1 MTKELLQ
8 VLSIAIMAIGF
19 IACGD
24 VAFSDNHQVE
34 DQWYS
39 MTFALNDSTQAIIYA
54 EGSPDSLV
62 VHNNGEE
69 IALIKIGEGKYRIPV
84 FDGLIQGIWS
94 PDRVFQGEW
103 IDKMSDP
110 FRQIPLS
117 IEPTET
123 PLLPLATTEASKTI
137 YGLIFEPE
145 EGPVWQGQLILQEND
160 DQCSATVRT
169 GTGDLRYLG
178 GTASEESIELTTFD
192 GAHLYQFD
200 IQRDGD
206 TLTGYFHSHTGYKS
220 SIQGKRLGRM
230 PITDPMRIQATGPM
244 SFTVVTDQDSTLA
257 TWTGDDFKGNVTIID
272 LMGTWCPNCMDAA
285 RMFKELQVEFP
296 NLRVASV
303 AFETRSNPRAVFSRF
318 ETFKADL
325 GIDWPMV
332 YGGPAKKKETGYKM
346 NFLTGFES
354 FPTTLI
360 LDKEGNIAYV
370 HTGFNGP
377 ATGEAHT
384 QEQKFF
390 RAAIRSLMN

>member
-1 MTKELLQ
+1 MRKELLQ
-8 VLSIAIMAIGF
+8 VLSIAIIPMGF

-24 VAFSDNHQVE
+24 VALPDDHQVE
-34 DQWYS
+34 GQCYA
-39 MTFALNDSTQAIIYA
+39 MTFALNDSTQAVIYA
-54 EGSPDSLV
+54 EGNPDSLV
-62 VHNNGEE
+62 VQNNGED
-69 IALIKIGEGKYRIPV
+69 IALIKTGEGKYRIPV
-84 FDGLIQGIWS
+84 FDGVIRGAWS
-94 PDRVFQGEW
+94 ADQVFQGEW

-110 FRQIPLS
+110 FRQISLT
-117 IEPTET
+117 IEPTNS
-123 PLLPLATTEASKTI
+123 PLLPIETTEAIETI
-137 YGLIFEPE
+137 YGLNFEPE
-145 EGPVWQGQLILQEND
+145 GGPVWQGQLVLQED
-160 DQCSATVRT
+160 DNRCSATIRT

-178 GTASEESIELTTFD
+178 GTASAESIELTTFD
-192 GAHLYQFD
+192 GAHLYKFD

-206 TLTGYFHSHTGYKS
+206 DLTGYFHSHTGYKS

-230 PITDPMRIQATGPM
+230 PVTDPMRIQATGPM
-244 SFTVVTDQDSTLA
+244 SFTVVTDQDSTVA

-285 RMFKELQVEFP
+285 RMIKELQEEFP
-296 NLRVASV
+296 NLQVASV

-318 ETFKADL
+318 ETYKADL
-325 GIDWPMV
+325 GIAWPMV

-360 LDKEGNIAYV
+360 LDKAGNIAYV

-377 ATGEAHT
+377 ATGDAHT
-384 QEQKFF
+384 REQQFF